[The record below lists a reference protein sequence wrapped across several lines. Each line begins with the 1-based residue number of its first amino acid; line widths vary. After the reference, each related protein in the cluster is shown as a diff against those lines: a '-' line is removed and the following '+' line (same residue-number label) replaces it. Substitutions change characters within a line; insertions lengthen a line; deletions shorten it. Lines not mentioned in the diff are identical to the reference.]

1 MGGIHRIVGAWW
13 WGAMSVALAGCGD
26 DGGRPALETT
36 GTSSSVAGSSSSGLI
51 TTFDPTTVEPGG
63 SSSTTDDPPLDGSGS
78 TATEGSGS
86 GTAETTEDPTDGTT
100 GDQAPTVQSTTPS
113 DLESGVPASTSIEVE
128 FSESMDPATVTTN
141 TADEGCTGSL
151 QISRDGFA
159 TCVPMMGAPTT
170 SDGQTFA
177 VTPAEPLPSVATVQ
191 IRVLA
196 SVTDAGGTP
205 MDADF
210 TTGTGFFVRY
220 FHTIVIDGVN
230 DFEATELL
238 PTSTPG
244 HTGYVAYDDTYL
256 YLGMDSPDLAAD
268 SDLVW
273 MVAYL
278 GGPMGTTTG
287 LGYNTQE
294 PVLPFNARWH
304 LRWRADDTFGGV
316 LEWGGGEWLDAPFT
330 VGMADVAWDGSFM
343 ELRVARVDVGA
354 PAYFDLHL
362 CLLREEIL
370 NEASW
375 AAVPSTSFKDGYDPD
390 YAQFFQFNPAGSTVP
405 ADTMPL

>member
-1 MGGIHRIVGAWW
+1 
-13 WGAMSVALAGCGD
+13 MSVALAGCGD
-26 DGGRPALETT
+26 DGGGRPAEVETS

-51 TTFDPTTVEPGG
+51 TTFEPTTIDP
-63 SSSTTDDPPLDGSGS
+63 SAPSSTTDEPPLDDSGS
-78 TATEGSGS
+78 TTTEGSGS
-86 GTAETTEDPTDGTT
+86 STAEATEGTTDGTT
-100 GDQAPTVQSTTPS
+100 GDRAPSVQSTTPG

-128 FSESMDPATVTTN
+128 FSEPVDPATVTTN
-141 TADEGCTGSL
+141 TADKGCTGSL
-151 QISRDGFA
+151 QVSLDGFA
-159 TCVPMMGAPTT
+159 TCVPMMGAPVT

-230 DFEATELL
+230 DFEAEELL
-238 PTSTPG
+238 PTSTLG

-256 YLGMDSPDLAAD
+256 YVGMDSPDLASD

-278 GGPMGTTTG
+278 GGPMGTSTG

-294 PVLPFNARWH
+294 PILPFNARWH
-304 LRWRADDTFGGV
+304 LRWRADDMFGDV
-316 LEWGGGEWLDAPFT
+316 LEWGAGAWQDAPFT
-330 VGMADVAWDGSFM
+330 VGAADVAWSDSFI
-343 ELRVARVDVGA
+343 ELRVARVDVGD

-390 YAQFFQFNPAGSTVP
+390 YTQFFQFNPSGSTVP
-405 ADTMPL
+405 ADSIPL